1 MTKQAIKKNFWTLA
15 FSGLLAFLL
24 VPTDSFSQNRQTTKR
39 AAKNDTYQRAKVN
52 RTTVKRDYTNRT
64 RNTSATRSTPTRST
78 ANRNVAK
85 RDYRERTRTTTPTRS
100 TAKRTTTKRDYVN
113 RTRTTS
119 TANNRATTASR
130 RVATGNSRN
139 RVNNGRYT
147 KERRAESARSNYTYR
162 NNERNNYCNTYYSG
176 LNNWNRTFWTSIHYT
191 PSYYDLRYNRFPTT
205 SGLRAQRVRFF
216 GERYWLYDGIWFK
229 KRFGRYYAVDAPT
242 GACIDAL
249 PLGGEMIWYRG
260 DKYVIYR
267 GTAYKMLP
275 FGGFQVVQMLGRF

>member
-1 MTKQAIKKNFWTLA
+1 MTQQSIKKNFWTLA

-24 VPTDSFSQNRQTTKR
+24 VPTDSFTQNRQPTKR

-64 RNTSATRSTPTRST
+64 RNTAATRSTPTRST
-78 ANRNVAK
+78 ANRSVAK
-85 RDYRERTRTTTPTRS
+85 RDYANKTRTTTPTRS
-100 TAKRTTTKRDYVN
+100 TAKRTTAKRDYVN

-119 TANNRATTASR
+119 TASNRATTASR
-130 RVATGNSRN
+130 RVDTGNRGD

-147 KERRAESARSNYTYR
+147 QERTPQSARSNYTYR
-162 NNERNNYCNTYYSG
+162 NNERNNYCNTYYTG
-176 LNNWNRTFWTSIHYT
+176 LNNWNRTFWTSAHYT
-191 PSYYDLRYNRFPTT
+191 PNYYDLRYNRFPSA
-205 SGLRAQRVRFF
+205 SGLQAQRVRFF

-229 KRFGRYYAVDAPT
+229 KRFGRYHAVDAPT
-242 GACIDAL
+242 GVCIDAL
-249 PLGGEMIWYRG
+249 PIGGEMIWYKG

-267 GTAYKMLP
+267 GTAYRMLP

>member
-1 MTKQAIKKNFWTLA
+1 MTKEAIKKNFWTLA

-24 VPTDSFSQNRQTTKR
+24 VPTDSFAQSRQITKR
-39 AAKNDTYQRAKVN
+39 GGDDVYKQTKVN
-52 RTTVKRDYTNRT
+52 R
-64 RNTSATRSTPTRST
+64 NTAKRST
-78 ANRNVAK
+78 ANRSVAK

-100 TAKRTTTKRDYVN
+100 TNRATAKRDYV
-113 RTRTTS
+113 RKTRSTA
-119 TANNRATTASR
+119 TANNRATTANR
-130 RVATGNSRN
+130 RITTKNRGS
-139 RVNNGRYT
+139 RVNNDRYT
-147 KERRAESARSNYTYR
+147 KERVARNTRSNYTYR
-162 NNERNNYCNTYYSG
+162 TNERNDYCNNYYSG

-191 PSYYDLRYNRFPTT
+191 PNYYDLTYNRFPLRN
-205 SGLRAQRVRFF
+205 GLQSQKFRFF

-229 KRFGRYYAVDAPT
+229 KRFSRYYAVDAPT
-242 GACIDAL
+242 GICIDAL